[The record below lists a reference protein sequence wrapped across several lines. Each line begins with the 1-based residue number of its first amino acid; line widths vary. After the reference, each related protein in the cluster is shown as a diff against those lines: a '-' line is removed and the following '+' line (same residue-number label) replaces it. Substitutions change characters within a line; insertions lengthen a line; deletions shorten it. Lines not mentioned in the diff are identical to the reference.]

1 MLRTVSDRWLRFV
14 GKPVVFVAALVPLAS
29 IGLDAWNDALGAN
42 PIEAITHRTGDWAL
56 RFLLLTL
63 AVSPLRRITGW
74 SGVMR
79 LRRMLGLYAFF
90 YATLHGLTWLVL
102 DQFFDWE
109 AIAEDI
115 LKRPYIT
122 VGVTAWLLLI
132 PLAVTSTRGM
142 MRRLGRNWV
151 RLHRLVYGIA
161 VLGVLHF
168 WWLVKADVSE
178 PAVYALILSALLGYR
193 VLVNRRRR
201 AASLTAAA

>member
-1 MLRTVSDRWLRFV
+1 MLRTVTDRWLRFV